1 MSGEGYRIAILMI
14 VGFVFMALAAIGMV
28 ATGKTDVAT
37 LKELFIALGV
47 LASLFGLP
55 QVVQAWIQT
64 RGQTLAG
71 KKID

>member
-14 VGFVFMALAAIGMV
+14 VGFVFMALVAIGMV

-47 LASLFGLP
+47 LAGLFGLP

-64 RGQTLAG
+64 RGQTS
-71 KKID
+71 K

>member
-1 MSGEGYRIAILMI
+1 MPGEGYKIAIIMI
-14 VGFVFMALAAIGMV
+14 AGFVLMALAGIGRV

-47 LASLFGLP
+47 LAGLFGLP

-64 RGQTLAG
+64 RGQTSP
-71 KKID
+71 K

>member
-47 LASLFGLP
+47 LAGLFDLP

-64 RGQTLAG
+64 RGQTS
-71 KKID
+71 K

>member
-1 MSGEGYRIAILMI
+1 MSGEGYRIDILMI

-47 LASLFGLP
+47 LAGLFGLP

-64 RGQTLAG
+64 RGQTS
-71 KKID
+71 K

>member
-14 VGFVFMALAAIGMV
+14 VGFVFMALAAIGVV

-47 LASLFGLP
+47 LAGLFGLP

-64 RGQTLAG
+64 RGQTS
-71 KKID
+71 K

>member
-37 LKELFIALGV
+37 LKELFIDLGV
-47 LASLFGLP
+47 LAGLFGLP

-64 RGQTLAG
+64 RGQTS
-71 KKID
+71 K